1 MKIGSIYPE
10 STKSRMQ
17 HHNPQKRVLNRRE
30 AEGWTGVSKQL
41 QARHLAMEM
50 EVAQLHHG
58 GNSKEHAPLRLMRNK
73 GIGALLYKKEKKDF
87 LIIRMPMRDV

>member
-1 MKIGSIYPE
+1 M
-10 STKSRMQ
+10 
-17 HHNPQKRVLNRRE
+17 
-30 AEGWTGVSKQL
+30 SKQL

-73 GIGALLYKKEKKDF
+73 GIRALLHKKEKKDF
-87 LIIRMPMRDV
+87 LIIRTPMKDV